1 MNIRI
6 GFLTIEARQCFSL
19 VTVLCLLAVSF
30 PATGI
35 AQNIGATPDPEN
47 SQCLKYINP
56 SSGVCAP
63 GPCQAFKNGAYVA
76 GHCTTCYICQ
86 ADTVTSISGQTILV
100 GLGIVSAILNLGKQL
115 FGPGTGVTGNSLNPY
130 TSTNPYGQATCTG
143 TRFISTVPTTN
154 PCGVY
159 IPTTSTTNP
168 NINLSPIG
176 GGTAT
181 VGTSGPAM
189 ATLSV
194 VPASGPAPLSV
205 TFTVIDTSTSCAH
218 AAVSI
223 SAGDGTPSATAIP
236 ATSSCAGRTPQIL
249 TYTYRT
255 AGTYSATITDQSTQ
269 EVLQTV
275 TVTVTSGTTTAGA
288 ASASL
293 SVFPTSGAAPLA
305 VTFTVTDT
313 STACSHAAITLS
325 AGDGTAPVTAIPTT
339 ISCTG
344 RTPQVFTY
352 SYRTA
357 GSYTAA
363 ITDQS
368 TGQVLQ
374 SVPVTVTGTTTPD
387 DDMTNATLTVV
398 PASGSAPLK
407 VTFTITD
414 TSTACPRS
422 EIALSAGDGSAPVTA
437 LQATSQCT
445 GRAPVQFT
453 YTYANAGTYKAEIAN
468 MSTQQILQS
477 ITVTV
482 GEAATPTDTTNATLT
497 VVPESGVA
505 PLNVKFTITDVST
518 SCPRSEIILSAGDG
532 SAPVTALPATVTCIG
547 ITPAVLNYTY
557 RNAGTFTAFIG
568 NASNKQV
575 LKGVVITVTPGNA
588 NTTQPP
594 LTAPLTTPT
603 ASTVNV
609 SSSLLNLAN
618 SGNTAVAAPRTV
630 QSGTWGDIQANAS
643 GVTITAGA
651 HDKDGR
657 TGVGGFYGY
666 DAVPG
671 IQPQDLAKQ
680 MCAARPWGNSSA
692 TAIIPPSFYDSICT
706 ARGYKVGV
714 AAPASSAG
722 TGAASKSS
730 APPSATK
737 TPSKTATST
746 GPKGPTAVTVPPKV
760 YITAVPSS
768 VKLGSRTSIF
778 WNAVGVKACLIT
790 SPDGSFSG
798 NTLYGAASTVALTGE
813 TVFSIVC
820 IKPDDS
826 QITNFVKVKIAI

>member
-437 LQATSQCT
+437 L
-445 GRAPVQFT
+445 
-453 YTYANAGTYKAEIAN
+453 
-468 MSTQQILQS
+468 
-477 ITVTV
+477 
-482 GEAATPTDTTNATLT
+482 
-497 VVPESGVA
+497 
-505 PLNVKFTITDVST
+505 
-518 SCPRSEIILSAGDG
+518 
-532 SAPVTALPATVTCIG
+532 PATVTCIG

-790 SPDGSFSG
+790 SPD
-798 NTLYGAASTVALTGE
+798 
-813 TVFSIVC
+813 
-820 IKPDDS
+820 
-826 QITNFVKVKIAI
+826 

>member
-1 MNIRI
+1 MNDNTEPLFINARRI
-6 GFLTIEARQCFSL
+6 LS
-19 VTVLCLLAVSF
+19 LAVLVSF
-30 PATGI
+30 FGLFFPLFVAHAACTPGFQMNSAGTGM
-35 AQNIGATPDPEN
+35 AWTDCPVTAAAASTGATPAA
-47 SQCLKYINP
+47 SIALGAGVKATANP
-56 SSGVCAP
+56 VAEAMCTGATTGAGSVGSPCFTEQFFGMFTVSGVCAGP
-63 GPCQAFKNGAYVA
+63 GICKAIGVTPLA
-76 GHCTTCYICQ
+76 GI
-86 ADTVTSISGQTILV
+86 
-100 GLGIVSAILNLGKQL
+100 GLGIISGVALQTVSKILSGS
-115 FGPGTGVTGNSLNPY
+115 TGSTRSSLNPY

-398 PASGSAPLK
+398 PASSSAPLK

-505 PLNVKFTITDVST
+505 PLNVKFPITTYQPHARAPKS
-518 SCPRSEIILSAGDG
+518 SSP
-532 SAPVTALPATVTCIG
+532 PVTGRL
-547 ITPAVLNYTY
+547 LL
-557 RNAGTFTAFIG
+557 R
-568 NASNKQV
+568 
-575 LKGVVITVTPGNA
+575 L
-588 NTTQPP
+588 
-594 LTAPLTTPT
+594 
-603 ASTVNV
+603 
-609 SSSLLNLAN
+609 SL
-618 SGNTAVAAPRTV
+618 R
-630 QSGTWGDIQANAS
+630 Q
-643 GVTITAGA
+643 
-651 HDKDGR
+651 
-657 TGVGGFYGY
+657 
-666 DAVPG
+666 
-671 IQPQDLAKQ
+671 
-680 MCAARPWGNSSA
+680 
-692 TAIIPPSFYDSICT
+692 
-706 ARGYKVGV
+706 
-714 AAPASSAG
+714 
-722 TGAASKSS
+722 
-730 APPSATK
+730 
-737 TPSKTATST
+737 
-746 GPKGPTAVTVPPKV
+746 
-760 YITAVPSS
+760 
-768 VKLGSRTSIF
+768 
-778 WNAVGVKACLIT
+778 
-790 SPDGSFSG
+790 
-798 NTLYGAASTVALTGE
+798 
-813 TVFSIVC
+813 
-820 IKPDDS
+820 
-826 QITNFVKVKIAI
+826 